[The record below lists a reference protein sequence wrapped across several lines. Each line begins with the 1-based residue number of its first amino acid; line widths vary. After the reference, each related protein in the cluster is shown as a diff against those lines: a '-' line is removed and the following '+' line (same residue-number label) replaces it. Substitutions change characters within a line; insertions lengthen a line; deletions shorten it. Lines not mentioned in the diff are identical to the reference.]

1 VSGRQIGATVTN
13 EKGRFEFRGWV
24 TPGLYILRI
33 SSQGLEKKHD
43 MLLHGNIF
51 VQLDANAK
59 DKELPNLGLVMTSC
73 GLAAYKDTGGSSM
86 VIF

>member
-1 VSGRQIGATVTN
+1 
-13 EKGRFEFRGWV
+13 
-24 TPGLYILRI
+24 
-33 SSQGLEKKHD
+33 